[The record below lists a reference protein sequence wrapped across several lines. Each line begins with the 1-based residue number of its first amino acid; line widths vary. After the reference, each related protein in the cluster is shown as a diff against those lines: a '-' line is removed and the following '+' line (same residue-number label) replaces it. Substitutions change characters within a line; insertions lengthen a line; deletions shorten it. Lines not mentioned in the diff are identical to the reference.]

1 MSDPRIPI
9 LPLFRVLCP
18 GSLTQSNK
26 MHTFVNQQI
35 LIGLDDIAL
44 SAYSA
49 FALVF
54 LPTANLS
61 KILGG
66 LEELAGFV
74 NVTYLSEAI
83 IRAAASTALFAVEAE
98 LRLWLLAHFIN
109 LHRLN
114 RGVSQEPGYMRAISI
129 LLSSSAS
136 EIVDRIDIEDMDG
149 LQQAGEEDDEGHAFL
164 LPLPRFVKDELITLV
179 DKQSIT
185 GLLAKFSK

>member
-1 MSDPRIPI
+1 M
-9 LPLFRVLCP
+9 
-18 GSLTQSNK
+18 
-26 MHTFVNQQI
+26 
-35 LIGLDDIAL
+35 L

-49 FALVF
+49 FALIF

-61 KILGG
+61 EILGG

-74 NVTYLSEAI
+74 NITYLSEAI
-83 IRAAASTALFAVEAE
+83 IRAATSTVLFTVQAE

-114 RGVSQEPGYMRAISI
+114 RGVSQEPGYMRTISL

-136 EIVDRIDIEDMDG
+136 EIVDRIDIEDLEG
-149 LQQAGEEDDEGHAFL
+149 LQQTGEEDDEGHPFP
-164 LPLPRFVKDELITLV
+164 LPLPRFVKDELVTLV

-185 GLLAKFSK
+185 GLLAKFNK